1 MLFTG
6 AALTASVIF
15 WLFFPM
21 KFQAEMAFSLM
32 LILWLSMVG
41 ALIFIPVLVSFF
53 KPCFATAR
61 VTMS

>member
-6 AALTASVIF
+6 AALTASVIL
-15 WLFFPM
+15 WLFFLI

-32 LILWLSMVG
+32 LILWLYVAG

-61 VTMS
+61 ITMS